1 MCAEKTLNNAY
12 IWLVLTL
19 KDPMAGSPVLLAL
32 LGAAGLGVPFSL
44 ESVPW
49 LEADLAVWD
58 MVEEFCRPVKVTH
71 RQLNDN
77 KVNQGSHLDEV
88 VGEGMRDEYCRLKG
102 E

>member
-1 MCAEKTLNNAY
+1 MKSRFISLYRENPEDPY

-19 KDPMAGSPVLLAL
+19 KFPMAGSPVLLAL

-58 MVEEFCRPVKVTH
+58 MVE
-71 RQLNDN
+71 
-77 KVNQGSHLDEV
+77 
-88 VGEGMRDEYCRLKG
+88 
-102 E
+102 